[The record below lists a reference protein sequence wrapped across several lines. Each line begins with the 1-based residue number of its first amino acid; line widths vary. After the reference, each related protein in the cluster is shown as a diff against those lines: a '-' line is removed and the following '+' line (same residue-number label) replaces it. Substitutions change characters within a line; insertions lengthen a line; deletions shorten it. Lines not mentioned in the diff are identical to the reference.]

1 MPERGA
7 GPVLILIPGLLND
20 ADLWRDQVAALSS
33 RFDVR
38 VADITRGETMA
49 ALVDAVFA
57 LAEGPVSVA
66 GFSMGGYV
74 AQAMLKRSPER
85 ITRLALLDTAFRP
98 DTPERAAER
107 AHLTRLATASGKFL
121 GIGDRL
127 LKTYLAPDH
136 AADPAMADR
145 VKAMTQ
151 RLGAE
156 VFIRQ
161 SGVVREDGE
170 AVLRAYAGPTLVLC
184 GEVDQITPL
193 PGHREMAAMIP
204 GAELVIAPG
213 CGHLTPI
220 EAPAL
225 VSEALNRWMERV

>member
-1 MPERGA
+1 VSSAP
-7 GPVLILIPGLLND
+7 LILIPGLLND
-20 ADLWRDQVAALSS
+20 ADLWRDQVAALSP

-49 ALVDAVFA
+49 ALVEAVFA
-57 LAEGPVSVA
+57 LAEGPVAVA

-74 AQAMLKRSPER
+74 AQAMLMHRPER
-85 ITRLALLDTAFRP
+85 IERLALLDTGIRP

-107 AHLTRLATASGKFL
+107 ATQTRLATASGRFV

-127 LKTYLAPDH
+127 LRTYMAPDH
-136 AADPAMADR
+136 VANPEMAER

-161 SGVVREDGE
+161 SAIVRGDGE
-170 AVLRAYAGPTLVLC
+170 AALRAYRGPTLVLC
-184 GEVDQITPL
+184 GEVDQITP
-193 PGHREMAAMIP
+193 PAGHREIAGLVP
-204 GAELVIAPG
+204 DAELVIAPR

-220 EAPAL
+220 EAPEL
-225 VSEALNRWMERV
+225 VSGALAHWMER

>member
-1 MPERGA
+1 VSRSP
-7 GPVLILIPGLLND
+7 LILIPGLLND
-20 ADLWRDQVAALSS
+20 ADLWRDQVAALSG

-38 VADITRGETMA
+38 VVDITRGDTMEV
-49 ALVDAVFA
+49 LVATVFE
-57 LAEGPVSVA
+57 LTDGPVAVA
-66 GFSMGGYV
+66 GFSLGGYV
-74 AQAMLKRSPER
+74 AQAMLMRHPER
-85 ITRLALLDTAFRP
+85 IERLALLDTAFRP

-127 LKTYLAPDH
+127 LKTYLAADH
-136 AADPAMADR
+136 AADPVMAER

-161 SGVVREDGE
+161 SGLMREDGE
-170 AVLRAYAGPTLVLC
+170 AALRAFAGPALVLC
-184 GEVDQITPL
+184 GEVDQITP
-193 PGHREMAAMIP
+193 PEGHREMAALLP
-204 GAELVIAPG
+204 DAELVIAPG

-220 EAPAL
+220 EAPEL
-225 VSEALNRWMERV
+225 VSGALARWMER

>member
-1 MPERGA
+1 MSPT
-7 GPVLILIPGLLND
+7 PLILIPGLLND

-49 ALVDAVFA
+49 ALVEAVFA
-57 LAEGPVSVA
+57 LADGPVAVA

-74 AQAMLKRSPER
+74 AQAMLKDRPER
-85 ITRLALLDTAFRP
+85 IERLALLDTAIRP

-107 AHLTRLATASGKFL
+107 AAQTRLATASGRFV

-127 LKTYLAPDH
+127 LKTYMAPDH
-136 AADPAMADR
+136 AANPNMAER

-161 SGVVREDGE
+161 SAIVREDGE
-170 AVLRAYAGPTLVLC
+170 AALRAYRGPTLVLC
-184 GEVDQITPL
+184 GEVDRITPL
-193 PGHREMAAMIP
+193 EGHREIVGLVP
-204 GAELVIAPG
+204 DAELVVAPG

-220 EAPAL
+220 EAPDL
-225 VSEALNRWMERV
+225 VSGALAHWMER

>member
-1 MPERGA
+1 MTR
-7 GPVLILIPGLLND
+7 PVLILIPGLLND

-33 RFDVR
+33 RYDVR

-49 ALVDAVFA
+49 ALVEAVFA
-57 LAEGPVSVA
+57 LADGPLSVA
-66 GFSMGGYV
+66 GFSLGGYV
-74 AQAMLKRSPER
+74 AQAMLMRSPER
-85 ITRLALLDTAFRP
+85 IARLALLDTAVRP

-107 AHLTRLATASGKFL
+107 ARLSRLATASGRFL
-121 GIGDRL
+121 GIGDGL

-136 AADPAMADR
+136 ATDPDMAGR

-156 VFIRQ
+156 VFVRQ
-161 SGVVREDGE
+161 SAIVRADGE
-170 AVLRAYAGPTLVLC
+170 AALRAYPGPALVLC
-184 GEVDQITPL
+184 GELDRITPSQ
-193 PGHREMAAMIP
+193 GHREMAAMLSN
-204 GAELVIAPG
+204 AELVVAPG

-225 VSEALNRWMERV
+225 VSGALASWMERS

>member
-1 MPERGA
+1 MSRSP
-7 GPVLILIPGLLND
+7 LILIPGLLND
-20 ADLWRDQVAALSS
+20 ADLWRDPVAALSP

-49 ALVDAVFA
+49 ALVESVFA
-57 LAEGPVSVA
+57 LTDGPVCIA
-66 GFSMGGYV
+66 GFSLGGYV
-74 AQAMLKRSPER
+74 AQAMLMHHPER
-85 ITRLALLDTAFRP
+85 IERLALLDTGFRP

-127 LKTYLAPDH
+127 LKTYLAADH
-136 AADPAMADR
+136 AANPIMAER

-161 SGVVREDGE
+161 SSLLREDGE
-170 AVLRAYAGPTLVLC
+170 AALRAFAGPALVLC
-184 GEVDQITPL
+184 GEVDQITP
-193 PGHREMAAMIP
+193 PEGHREMAALIP
-204 GAELVIAPG
+204 DAELVIAPG

-220 EAPAL
+220 EAPEL
-225 VSEALNRWMERV
+225 VSGALARWMER

>member
-1 MPERGA
+1 VS
-7 GPVLILIPGLLND
+7 GPPLILIPGLLND

-33 RFDVR
+33 RFDVK

-49 ALVDAVFA
+49 ALVETVFA
-57 LAEGPVSVA
+57 LAEGPVAVA

-74 AQAMLKRSPER
+74 AQAMLKHSPER
-85 ITRLALLDTAFRP
+85 IARLALLDTAFRP

-127 LKTYLAPDH
+127 LKTYLAADH
-136 AADPAMADR
+136 AANPDMADR

-161 SGVVREDGE
+161 SGLVREDGE
-170 AVLRAYAGPTLVLC
+170 AALRGFTGPALVLC
-184 GEVDQITPL
+184 GEVDQITP
-193 PGHREMAAMIP
+193 PQGHREMAALIRE
-204 GAELVIAPG
+204 AELVIAPG

-220 EAPAL
+220 EAPEL
-225 VSEALNRWMERV
+225 VSGALARWMER

>member
-1 MPERGA
+1 MTSAP
-7 GPVLILIPGLLND
+7 LILIPGLLND
-20 ADLWRDQVAALSS
+20 ADLWRDQVEALSD
-33 RFDVR
+33 RFEVH

-49 ALVDAVFA
+49 ALVETTFD
-57 LAEGPVSVA
+57 LSDGPVAVA
-66 GFSMGGYV
+66 GFSLGGYV
-74 AQAMLKRSPER
+74 AQAMLKQSPER
-85 ITRLALLDTAFRP
+85 IERLALLDTGFRP

-127 LKTYLAPDH
+127 LGSYLAPNHVANPD
-136 AADPAMADR
+136 MAGR

-161 SGVVREDGE
+161 SGLMREDGE
-170 AVLRAYAGPTLVLC
+170 AALRAFTRPALVLC
-184 GEVDQITPL
+184 GEVDQITP
-193 PGHREMAAMIP
+193 PEGHREMAALIP
-204 GAELVIAPG
+204 NAELVIAPG

-220 EAPAL
+220 EAPEL
-225 VSEALNRWMERV
+225 VSGALARWMER

>member
-1 MPERGA
+1 MPR
-7 GPVLILIPGLLND
+7 PVLILIPGLLND
-20 ADLWRDQVAALSS
+20 EDLWRDQVVALSS

-38 VADITRGETMA
+38 VADITQGETMA
-49 ALVDAVFA
+49 ALVEAVFD
-57 LAEGPVSVA
+57 LAGGPVAVA
-66 GFSMGGYV
+66 GFSLGGYV
-74 AQAMLKRSPER
+74 AQAMLMRSPER
-85 ITRLALLDTAFRP
+85 ISRLALLDTGFRP

-127 LKTYLAPDH
+127 LGTYLAPEH
-136 AADPAMADR
+136 AANPEMADR

-161 SGVVREDGE
+161 SSLVREDGE
-170 AVLRAYAGPTLVLC
+170 AALRAFAGPALVLC
-184 GEVDQITPL
+184 GEVDQITP
-193 PGHREMAAMIP
+193 PQGHREMAALLP
-204 GAELVIAPG
+204 DAELVVAPG

-220 EAPAL
+220 EAPDL
-225 VSEALNRWMERV
+225 VSGALARWMER

>member
-1 MPERGA
+1 MTSAP
-7 GPVLILIPGLLND
+7 LILIPGLLND
-20 ADLWRDQVAALSS
+20 ADLWRDQVEALSD
-33 RFDVR
+33 RFEVQ

-49 ALVDAVFA
+49 ALVETTFD
-57 LAEGPVSVA
+57 LSDGPVAVA
-66 GFSMGGYV
+66 GFSLGGYV
-74 AQAMLKRSPER
+74 AQAMLKQSPER
-85 ITRLALLDTAFRP
+85 IERLALLDTGFRP

-127 LKTYLAPDH
+127 LGSYLAPNHVANPD
-136 AADPAMADR
+136 MAGR

-161 SGVVREDGE
+161 SGLMREDGE
-170 AVLRAYAGPTLVLC
+170 AALRAFTRPALVLC
-184 GEVDQITPL
+184 GEVDQITP
-193 PGHREMAAMIP
+193 PEGHGEMAALMP
-204 GAELVIAPG
+204 HAELVIAPG

-220 EAPAL
+220 EAPVL
-225 VSEALNRWMERV
+225 VSGALARWMER

>member
-1 MPERGA
+1 MA

-20 ADLWRDQVAALSS
+20 ADLWRDQVAALSD

-38 VADITRGETMA
+38 VADITRGETMD
-49 ALVDAVFA
+49 ALVETVFG
-57 LAEGPVSVA
+57 LADGPVSVA
-66 GFSMGGYV
+66 GFSLGGYV
-74 AQAMLKRSPER
+74 AQAMLMRSPER
-85 ITRLALLDTAFRP
+85 IARLALLDTAFRP

-127 LKTYLAPDH
+127 LKTYLAADH
-136 AADPAMADR
+136 AADPVMADR

-161 SGVVREDGE
+161 SGLIRQDGE
-170 AVLRAYAGPTLVLC
+170 AALRAFAGPALVLC
-184 GEVDQITPL
+184 GEVDQITP
-193 PGHREMAAMIP
+193 PEGHREMAALMP
-204 GAELVIAPG
+204 QAELVIAPG

-225 VSEALNRWMERV
+225 VSGALARWMERT

>member
-1 MPERGA
+1 MTAAP
-7 GPVLILIPGLLND
+7 LILIPGLLND
-20 ADLWRDQVAALSS
+20 ADLWRDQVAALSG

-38 VADITRGETMA
+38 VADITRGETMD
-49 ALVDAVFA
+49 ALVGTVLA
-57 LAEGPVSVA
+57 LADGPLAVA
-66 GFSMGGYV
+66 GFSLGGYV
-74 AQAMLKRSPER
+74 AQAMLMRHPER
-85 ITRLALLDTAFRP
+85 IERLALLDTAFRP

-127 LKTYLAPDH
+127 LGTYLAPDH
-136 AADPAMADR
+136 VANPEMAGR

-161 SGVVREDGE
+161 SGLMREDGE
-170 AVLRAYAGPTLVLC
+170 AALRAFGGPALVLC
-184 GEVDQITPL
+184 GEVDRITP
-193 PGHREMAAMIP
+193 PAGHHEMAALLP
-204 GAELVIAPG
+204 DAELVIAPG

-220 EAPAL
+220 EAPEL
-225 VSEALNRWMERV
+225 VSAALARWMERS

>member
-1 MPERGA
+1 MA
-7 GPVLILIPGLLND
+7 APVLILIPGLLND
-20 ADLWRDQVAALSS
+20 ADLWRDQLEALSS

-49 ALVDAVFA
+49 ALVDTVFA
-57 LAEGPVSVA
+57 MAHGPVSVA
-66 GFSMGGYV
+66 GFSLGGYV
-74 AQAMLKRSPER
+74 AQAMLMRSPER
-85 ITRLALLDTAFRP
+85 IARLALLDTGFRP

-127 LKTYLAPDH
+127 LGSYLAPDH
-136 AADPAMADR
+136 AANPDMAGR

-161 SGVVREDGE
+161 SSLVREDGE
-170 AVLRAYAGPTLVLC
+170 AALRAYAGPALVLC
-184 GEVDQITPL
+184 GEVDQITSPA
-193 PGHREMAAMIP
+193 GHREMAALMP
-204 GAELVIAPG
+204 NAELVLAPG
-213 CGHLTPI
+213 CGHLTPV
-220 EAPAL
+220 EAPEL
-225 VSEALNRWMERV
+225 VSGALARWMERG